1 MADNKI
7 KIVGICG
14 SHRHEQNTWYAL
26 KSCLEQIKTLG
37 ILVETEL
44 IDINRMRIEDCKGCH
59 ACFTR
64 AGNGSFCP
72 VIHDD
77 MEQIY
82 PKLLEAD
89 GIIAASPVHW
99 WSCTSKLRRFIE
111 RTNAFCGS
119 GNTEYAGALY
129 NKVGGV
135 IAIAYDVHGGTE
147 VAASHMAT
155 WMLSQNMI
163 VVGTQ
168 SAHIGGTAASN
179 LGVPT
184 AGPDSIKFDCHG
196 MRSVYEVGK
205 RVAETAYIMK
215 LGRANLPE
223 ITPPT
228 ELLREI
234 GAGKVIDWEKFYQ
247 HESSFP
253 KEHYGVEGRWATS
266 ETAFETFLSEMKTRK
281 KSAGNTWGVIA
292 DEDAFRKAWLEKR
305 QLALLSDEEIYAL
318 CPDYYNEFLKE
329 APPEE
334 T

>member
-1 MADNKI
+1 MIEGKI
-7 KIVGICG
+7 RIVGICG
-14 SHRHEQNTWYAL
+14 SHRHEQNTYYAL
-26 KSCLEQIKTLG
+26 RSCLEGMKTLG
-37 ILVETEL
+37 IPVETTL
-44 IDINRMRIEDCKGCH
+44 IDLSRMKIEDCKGCH
-59 ACFTR
+59 ACFTK
-64 AGNGSFCP
+64 AGVFCP

-77 MEQIY
+77 MDKIY
-82 PKLLEAD
+82 PQLIEAD

-184 AGPDSIKFDCHG
+184 GGSDSIKFDCHG
-196 MRSVYEVGK
+196 MRSPFGLRPGPWFALPK
-205 RVAETAYIMK
+205 RGSK
-215 LGRANLPE
+215 
-223 ITPPT
+223 
-228 ELLREI
+228 
-234 GAGKVIDWEKFYQ
+234 KV
-247 HESSFP
+247 SSYSP
-253 KEHYGVEGRWATS
+253 RS
-266 ETAFETFLSEMKTRK
+266 SISL
-281 KSAGNTWGVIA
+281 
-292 DEDAFRKAWLEKR
+292 
-305 QLALLSDEEIYAL
+305 
-318 CPDYYNEFLKE
+318 
-329 APPEE
+329 
-334 T
+334 